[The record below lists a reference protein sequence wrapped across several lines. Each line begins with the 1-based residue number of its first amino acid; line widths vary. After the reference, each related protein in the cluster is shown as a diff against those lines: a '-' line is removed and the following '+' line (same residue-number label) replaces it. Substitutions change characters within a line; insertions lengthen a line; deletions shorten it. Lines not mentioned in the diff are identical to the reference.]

1 LVGAEP
7 VDFGDLAASVTTVWA
22 EASSE
27 DDTDELD
34 DPTVWVAADLS
45 LRVAQHRDD
54 AVELNL
60 EAESLE
66 AFLTSAVG
74 R

>member
-1 LVGAEP
+1 MASGELTGLGYAHVRELP
-7 VDFGDLAASVTTVWA
+7 RGDRR
-22 EASSE
+22 
-27 DDTDELD
+27 DELD

-45 LRVAQHRDD
+45 LRVAQHRVD